1 MLGEHRLSS
10 EESDVENEVEQVL
23 HIKHVVWHC
32 SIECELDFL
41 DLQCIVDVDMFAPQ
55 GSQLMK
61 RMHASGNQV
70 ISRGAMKGLP

>member
-41 DLQCIVDVDMFAPQ
+41 DLQCIVDVDMFAP
-55 GSQLMK
+55 
-61 RMHASGNQV
+61 
-70 ISRGAMKGLP
+70 